1 MPMHDWTRVDAGV
14 YHDFHN
20 RWVTHLTEA
29 LNSGL
34 LPNNYYALG
43 EAGNVG
49 PDLEQLSKSVA
60 VEEGKINN
68 TRYLRK
74 IVIRQ
79 VTEVTENELWTGDR
93 IVAVAEIVSASN
105 KVSQGRIK
113 DFVENVLAALRYGV
127 HVLVIDPFPPS
138 RRDPQGIHGIIWKEL
153 GEQYFE
159 LAVDSPLTLVSYRAG
174 SPITAYV
181 EPTRVGAPLK
191 DIPLF
196 LTKTHSVPMPLE
208 AGYMRAWAGEPRRWQ
223 FEISA
228 TTPGAS

>member
-1 MPMHDWTRVDAGV
+1 M
-14 YHDFHN
+14 
-20 RWVTHLTEA
+20 
-29 LNSGL
+29 
-34 LPNNYYALG
+34 
-43 EAGNVG
+43 
-49 PDLEQLSKSVA
+49 
-60 VEEGKINN
+60 
-68 TRYLRK
+68 
-74 IVIRQ
+74 IRQ

-181 EPTRVGAPLK
+181 EPTRVAP
-191 DIPLF
+191 
-196 LTKTHSVPMPLE
+196 
-208 AGYMRAWAGEPRRWQ
+208 R
-223 FEISA
+223 
-228 TTPGAS
+228 